1 MTAWKFMSTTALVAL
16 VAGSAAQADVTPE
29 EVWSNWKATATA
41 AGQTVTTASESREGP
56 ALVVSGITLTAGDD
70 EVDASVTIDRI
81 ALTDNGD
88 GSVAVTMSDSYPL
101 AIRAAGAV
109 GEADTLTNLTV
120 SHPGLAIKV
129 SGSPAEMRYD
139 FTAPSLK
146 VALKDVQTPDQAAV
160 PTDMVAE
167 VGLTGLSGNYIVAGT
182 GDAKAIS
189 SNAAA
194 DTLSFIMKG
203 TNPEDQSKI
212 DMKLGMAKLAGTST
226 GKTVGMMGA
235 DLAAALKAGFSAEGS
250 FSYAGTTMD
259 MTVTEAT
266 GDTRVSA
273 SVSGGD
279 LTFVMDAARLGYG
292 ATGKDASITM
302 SGPEIPFP
310 QLTLGYKESAFNFE
324 MPVAKGDAPAPFRF
338 LTRLTDLTIS
348 DEIWGMFDPTGQLP
362 RDPMTLVLDTK
373 GTARLNV
380 DLMDEAAMSALG
392 EAGPGELNSLDVTA
406 LQLKAAGAEITGNG
420 AFTFDNTDLATYGG
434 FPAPTGKLSLKA
446 TGVNGLLDKLMAMGL
461 VPEDQM
467 MGARMMLGMF
477 AKVDPANPDTMTSDL
492 EFKGKSFFANGMQL
506 Q

>member
-16 VAGSAAQADVTPE
+16 VAGSAAHADVTPE
-29 EVWSNWKATATA
+29 EVWTNWKATATA

-56 ALVVSGITLTAGDD
+56 ALVVTGVTLTAGDT
-70 EVDASVTIDRI
+70 EVDASVAIDRI

-101 AIRAAGAV
+101 TIRAAGDV
-109 GEADTLTNLTV
+109 GKADTLTNLTV

-129 SGSPAEMRYD
+129 SGSATEMRYD

-146 VALKDVQTPDQAAV
+146 IALKDVQSPDPASV

-167 VGLTGLSGNYIVAGT
+167 VGMTALAGNYIVSGQGA
-182 GDAKAIS
+182 AQAIS
-189 SNAAA
+189 SNATA
-194 DTLSFIMKG
+194 DALSVMVKG

-212 DMKLGMAKLAGTST
+212 DLKLGVAKLAGTST
-226 GKTVGMMGA
+226 GKTAGMTG
-235 DLAAALKAGFSAEGS
+235 DLAAALKAGFSADGN
-250 FSYAGTTMD
+250 FSYAGSTMD
-259 MTVTEAT
+259 MTVGEAT
-266 GDTRVSA
+266 GDTKVSA
-273 SVSGGD
+273 SASGGD
-279 LTFVMDAARLGYG
+279 LTFGMDASRLGYG
-292 ATGKDASITM
+292 GTARDVSVTM

-310 QLTLGYKESAFNFE
+310 QLNLAYKEGAFDFL
-324 MPVAKGDAPAPFRF
+324 MPVSKGDTPVPFRF

-373 GTARLNV
+373 GTAKLGV
-380 DLMDEAAMSALG
+380 DLMDDAAMAALG
-392 EAGPGELNSLDVTA
+392 EGAPGELHSLDVTA

-420 AFTFDNTDLATYGG
+420 GFTFDNSDLVTYGG
-434 FPAPTGKLSLKA
+434 FPAPTGKMNLKA

-477 AKVDPANPDTMTSDL
+477 AKVDPATPDTMTSEL